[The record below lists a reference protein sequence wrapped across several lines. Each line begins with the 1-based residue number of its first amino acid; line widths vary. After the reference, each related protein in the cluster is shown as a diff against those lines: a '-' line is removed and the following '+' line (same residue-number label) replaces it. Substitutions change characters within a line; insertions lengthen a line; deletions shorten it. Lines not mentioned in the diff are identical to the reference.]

1 MEPHVERSNLLLSR
15 RSRTRVAG
23 AAAVFF
29 LALRVGVGAQSVQPV
44 SILGVK
50 NGLLEKAATGAVD
63 MAMKKLAQ
71 PECQRVLSDFRDR
84 SGSVLQSNLDSLGY
98 SPTHFLE
105 ILRFANG
112 DRVDACQ
119 SRRVLAATAPG
130 SHVIYL
136 CGAQFF
142 ERQRVSPEFTAALVI
157 HEMLHSLGLGENP
170 PSSNDI
176 TMRVLDRCGSEA
188 LKKDPV
194 ILAQLGR

>member
-1 MEPHVERSNLLLSR
+1 MEPHVDRSSLLLSR

-23 AAAVFF
+23 AAALFF
-29 LALRVGVGAQSVQPV
+29 LALRAATPAQSAEPV

-50 NGLLEKAATGAVD
+50 NGLLQKAATGAVTL
-63 MAMKKLAQ
+63 ALEKLAE
-71 PECQRVLSDFRDR
+71 PGCQRVLSDFRDR
-84 SGSVLQSNLDSLGY
+84 SGSVLQANLDALGY
-98 SPTHFLE
+98 TPTHFLE

-112 DRVDACQ
+112 DRIDACQ

-142 ERQRVSPEFTAALVI
+142 ERQRVSPEFSAALVI

-188 LKKDPV
+188 LKRDPTV
-194 ILAQLGR
+194 LAQLR